1 MKNKITKL
9 FYVLLI
15 AGTAANAQTDEERQ
29 VLISKTNVGFLNSFG
44 EIKKAEYNENIT
56 KAVSKAREQKLPL
69 TGVDE
74 RGQFFSVYKY
84 DENSNAVIYRS
95 TYNNSPTAS
104 SIKTIKVNYLHNLG
118 FTGTNMIAGIWDG
131 GIPRPTHIALTGKVT
146 IKDDGNNNVQVSA
159 EGIEHGTHVGGTIA
173 SSGTGSANLVTTK
186 GMAPDAKLWAYNWA
200 NDTSEITAA
209 ATQGLVVSN
218 HSYGLKQPDAVNA
231 MGVGIFGRY
240 SSGARDLDVILNNAP
255 YYTSVWAAGNERAFN
270 LNPGF
275 NNRDLLT
282 EEGNSKNNIVVAAI
296 DGIENYT
303 GPASVVMSSFS
314 NWGPTDD
321 YRIKPDISAKG
332 VGVISLSNDSNAA
345 ITTLSGTSMASPSVT
360 GGILVWQQYYNSL
373 FKKYMKSATVRALMA
388 HTAVEAGAQ
397 QGPDFMYGW
406 GVLNIEG
413 GALIMSNVAL
423 DKASINEETLSN
435 ATTKEYI
442 LDAPGGTDLKV
453 TIAWNDPAGTALN
466 SGTNITAPVL
476 VNDLDVKVVNVG
488 TSTEYLPYMINRN
501 QAMLN
506 NVLTINS
513 KGNNVV
519 DNIEK
524 VEILSAPKGQYKV
537 IVSHK
542 GTLKNSTQEFSIIV
556 SGQGGPLSIEET
568 AFNALKVYPNPAT
581 DVVNLEGDGDVL
593 AGAEVDV
600 YDMNG
605 KLVMSEKLNNS
616 MGQSKLDISRLN
628 TGIYVLTISKN
639 GSSKSVKIAKK

>member
-44 EIKKAEYNENIT
+44 EIKKAEYNENIA
-56 KAVSKAREQKLPL
+56 KAVSKARERKLPL

-74 RGQFFSVYKY
+74 KGQFFSVYRY
-84 DENSNAVIYRS
+84 DSESDEIIYRS
-95 TYNNSPTAS
+95 TYNNSKTAS

-131 GIPRPTHIALTGKVT
+131 GIPRPTHIALSGKVT
-146 IKDDGNNNVQVSA
+146 IKDDGNNNIQVSA
-159 EGIEHGTHVGGTIA
+159 EGIDHGTHVGGTIA
-173 SSGTGSANLVTTK
+173 SNGTTNLEETK

-209 ATQGLVVSN
+209 ATQGLLVSN
-218 HSYGLKQPDAVNA
+218 HSYGLKQPDAVKA

-240 SSGARDLDVILNNAP
+240 STAAKDLDEILNNAP
-255 YYTSVWAAGNERAFN
+255 YYTSVWAAGNERRDN

-275 NNRDLLT
+275 NERDLLT

-296 DGIENYT
+296 NGIENYT
-303 GPASVVMSSFS
+303 GPASAVMSDFS

-332 VGVISLSNDSNAA
+332 VDVFSLTNGGNAA
-345 ITTLSGTSMASPSVT
+345 TGYKSGTSMASPSVT

-373 FKKYMKSATVRALMA
+373 FKKYMKSATVRALVA
-388 HTAVEAGAQ
+388 HTAMEAGAQ
-397 QGPDFMYGW
+397 QGPDYMYGW

-423 DKASINEETLSN
+423 NKASISEEILSN
-435 ATTKEYI
+435 ATTKEYV
-442 LDAPGGTDLKV
+442 LDAPGGSDLKV

-488 TSTEYLPYMINRN
+488 TNTEYLPYMINRN

-581 DVVNLEGDGDVL
+581 DIINLEGDSDVL

-605 KLVMSEKLNNS
+605 KLVISEKLNNS

-628 TGIYVLTISKN
+628 SGLYVLTISKN